1 MESLKN
7 FFTPEV
13 LWFMAGILLL
23 ILEFTAPGLVI
34 FFFGIGAIVVGAV
47 CLLFHP
53 SFTIQLVIFLS
64 ASLILLFSLRKWL
77 KKVFI
82 GRKSELQSEII
93 DTLDSFVGEKAV
105 VIEKITPEISGAVE
119 LHGTPWKAE
128 SDQEIRKGT
137 TVKVIGKKNLILQVK
152 PIQ

>member
-23 ILEFTAPGLVI
+23 IMEFATPGLVI
-34 FFFGIGAIVVGAV
+34 FFFGVGAIVVGVV
-47 CLLFHP
+47 CLLFDP

-77 KKVFI
+77 KKVFL
-82 GRKSELQSEII
+82 GRKSELESEII

-105 VIEKITPEISGAVE
+105 VLEKITPRAAGSVE
-119 LHGTPWKAE
+119 LHGTHWKAE
-128 SDQEIRKGT
+128 SDQEIKKGT
-137 TVKVIGKKNLILQVK
+137 TVKVIGKKNLVLKVK